1 MSKMIYVITST
12 RYANSQMNYIEGV
25 TEDHEIAQALFKI
38 TLHKYDNAKIKEFEC
53 LEDTQILETANQ
65 YTFIYQVEFH
75 TDGSLL
81 YGPKILHCRLKS
93 DIESNYNL
101 PNDSKFPDVKED
113 THHNT
118 TVTCVADSAEEALE
132 IASKARREYFIKT
145 LNLEGV

>member
-38 TLHKYDNAKIKEFEC
+38 TLNRYDNANIQEFER
-53 LEDTQILETANQ
+53 LEDTKILETANQ
-65 YTFIYQVEFH
+65 YTYVYKVDFR
-75 TDGSLL
+75 TDGSVL

-101 PNDSKFPDVKED
+101 SDSNKFPYVKED
-113 THHNT
+113 TQNNT